1 MAEELKGLIEKIQE
15 EGVRAGEDKAKA
27 IEIEARKLAKTIIE
41 KAEKEAENTLQ
52 DAREKIAS
60 MEKSGK
66 ASLKQAGRDLILSL
80 HKQVNNLLEKI
91 ITSRIKEALTPGEIA
106 KIITVI
112 AKDTATDGKKD
123 ITVSL
128 SKKDL
133 EKMEKGLLTELKSQL
148 KQTITLKSSEDV
160 KGGFII
166 SYDEGKSHYDFS
178 DEALAEYIGS
188 YLRPKLAEMLKK

>member
-15 EGVRAGEDKAKA
+15 EGIKAGCDKAKA
-27 IEIEARKLAKTIIE
+27 IEIEARELAKTIIE
-41 KAEKEAENTLQ
+41 KAEKEAENMLQ
-52 DAREKIAS
+52 DAREKSAS

-80 HKQVNNLLEKI
+80 RKQVNNLLEKI
-91 ITSRIKEALTPGEIA
+91 IKSRIKEVLTPGEIA

-133 EKMEKGLLTELKSQL
+133 EKMGKGLLTELKSQL

-160 KGGFII
+160 KGGFVI